1 MASRALDL
9 AQAISNTT
17 GNGALVF
24 AGSPVLI
31 TPSANEIT
39 INTISSNSSSVLLN
53 SNIIVSGNITV
64 NGTIDLP
71 SLTTVGLYANA
82 AYVQANTADQRAV
95 TSGVYA
101 NAAYNQANTA
111 TTNTAT
117 ADQRAVTSGVYAN
130 AAYNQANTAT
140 TNAATADQRAVTSGI
155 YANSS
160 FNAANTADQR
170 AVTSGAYANS
180 SYLHANASFIV
191 ANTKYSSSGGTI
203 SGDVNITGNLNVTG
217 NTITHS
223 ADDLIINDPLILLAN
238 NNPGNVLDLGFIAHY
253 IEGGVTKHTGLVR
266 DSSANT
272 FYLFDNYVPH
282 IQETNILDINDAT
295 LRITTLRANLVS
307 DSVLVRGYDVVDHTN
322 SAYTQANTATT
333 NAATADQ
340 KAVTSGVYANSAFGA
355 ANTADQRSV
364 TSGAYANAAYI
375 QANTATT
382 NAATADQRAATSGVY
397 ANAAFGAANTA
408 SINALSAGS
417 YANGAFTKANTA
429 TTNAATAD
437 QKAVTSGV
445 YANAAFGA
453 ANTASINAL
462 SAGSYANSAFSV
474 ANSKINVSVSND
486 TTTNS
491 DAYYPTL
498 STITTGTLSTANVSS
513 TKLYYNPS
521 TGQLNASN
529 FNSLSDANK
538 KKDIVTITDPI
549 EKVIGLRGVSFRWKE
564 NDVSAMGLIAQ
575 EVEMVIPDVVST
587 SSCGEKSVSYDSII
601 GLLVEAI
608 KDQQNQINELKKQ

>member
-1 MASRALDL
+1 MALNFPASPTLD
-9 AQAISNTT
+9 QIYTSGGSSWKWDGTTWKSNSINEQLSLT
-17 GNGALVF
+17 GNGTSNVTGTFPNFTITSNDEFDGTVTSVGLIVPTGLSVS
-24 AGSPVLI
+24 GSPVTNSGNLTI
-31 TPSANEIT
+31 TYSSGYSIPTTSSQ
-39 INTISSNSSSVLLN
+39 NTWNYAATHSNS
-53 SNIIVSGNITV
+53 
-64 NGTIDLP
+64 
-71 SLTTVGLYANA
+71 
-82 AYVQANTADQRAV
+82 
-95 TSGVYA
+95 
-101 NAAYNQANTA
+101 
-111 TTNTAT
+111 
-117 ADQRAVTSGVYAN
+117 
-130 AAYNQANTAT
+130 AYNQANTAT
-140 TNAATADQRAVTSGI
+140 TNAATADQRAVTSG
-155 YANSS
+155 
-160 FNAANTADQR
+160 
-170 AVTSGAYANS
+170 VYANS

-223 ADDLIINDPLILLAN
+223 ADDLTINDPLILLAN

-333 NAATADQ
+333 NAATSDQ
-340 KAVTSGVYANSAFGA
+340 KAVTSGVYANSAFDA
-355 ANTADQRSV
+355 ANTADQRAV
-364 TSGAYANAAYI
+364 TSGVYANAAYI

-462 SAGSYANSAFSV
+462 SAGSYANNAYNQANTATTNAATADQKAVTSGVYANSAFSV